1 MERNISNMEKIRFAT
16 EWMIGTAKD
25 DNHGY
30 DQIHRWGPDYDCSSA
45 IITAWELAGVPV
57 KSQGATYT
65 GNMYVIFKQCG
76 FLDVTGTVDLS
87 SGYGL
92 QYGDVLLNTVS
103 HTAMYIG
110 NNQIVHAS
118 INEKGSTVGGVLGDQ
133 TGREI
138 CIRSYYNKPWD
149 YVLRFSEK
157 NNESSPISTGQSYA
171 NIFLGTNIA
180 VDGVC
185 GTETMR
191 AGIMVLQKAMN
202 LDYQAGIAVDG
213 IWGEESSEALGN
225 HYVEYGE
232 RQYLV
237 TAVEILLMLKGYN
250 SGGVEFPGIFADRL
264 KNAVRSFQK
273 QNLLEPKARCE
284 RKMFLLLIA

>member
-1 MERNISNMEKIRFAT
+1 MGKIKLAA
-16 EWMIGTAKD
+16 EWMIGLATD
-25 DNHGY
+25 DSHGY

-45 IITAWELAGVPV
+45 IITAWEQAGVPV
-57 KSQGATYT
+57 KSKGASYT
-65 GNMYVIFKQCG
+65 GNMYSIFRKCG
-76 FLDVTGTVDLS
+76 FLDVTGMVNLS

-118 INEKGSTVGGVLGDQ
+118 INEKGSTVGGVSGDQ

-149 YVLRFSEK
+149 YVLRFSEEHK
-157 NNESSPISTGQSYA
+157 ESNLISTGQIYA
-171 NIFLGTNIA
+171 NIFLGTDIA
-180 VDGVC
+180 VDGMR
-185 GTETMR
+185 GTQTMR

-202 LDYQAGIAVDG
+202 LDYRAGLAVDG
-213 IWGEESSEALGN
+213 VWGEYSSETLGE

-237 TAVEILLMLKGYN
+237 TAAEILLLLKGYD
-250 SGGVEFPGIFADRL
+250 SGGVEFPGIFAGRL
-264 KNAVRSFQK
+264 REAVWSFQK
-273 QNLLEPKARCE
+273 QNAWKTQARCD
-284 RKMFLLLIA
+284 RKMFLMLIA